1 MCYSYTMIS
10 PSDTLLIKEEG
21 ADVDARRKQRSSH
34 LWTQSSDAH
43 IQGSQDALP
52 SEHRAHPQQ
61 AIV

>member
-1 MCYSYTMIS
+1 MCYNYTMIS

-43 IQGSQDALP
+43 IGVVKMLYPQNI
-52 SEHRAHPQQ
+52 EHIRNKL
-61 AIV
+61 